1 LAFSATIMFSQ
12 KTTSVASTVSPS
24 DHFQP
29 FMVIVTVLSPLEYTG
44 AAAGDSA

>member
-1 LAFSATIMFSQ
+1 MLSQ
-12 KTTSVASTVSPS
+12 KTRSLASTDSPL

-44 AAAGDSA
+44 ASAVDSG